1 MKFNVNQ
8 QDLQQALNYCQGV
21 IEKRST
27 LPILSNIL
35 LDVSNSKLIITATDL
50 DLIFV
55 HQLNNIEV
63 LEEGKTTT
71 TSSIMYD
78 IVRKFSSGKKIN
90 LSLTDISKLQVESE
104 KSIFNLNC
112 ISATEFPLTDENFN
126 ENEFVIKSKQLLK
139 LLNKC
144 KFSVS
149 NDETRHYLSG
159 IYFHQTEVEDKNYL
173 TAVATDSHRM
183 SISKIRLDQKIDFE
197 PIILPKKTIFQLCS
211 LLDSY
216 DGDVKV
222 SNLKSKI
229 KFELNNSILISKLI
243 DGKFPNYIQVIP
255 KNNQKK
261 LEIDLKLFLN
271 SVDRVASVSLDKK
284 DGVKFNLSK
293 DILDLSV
300 NNTNSGDGKE
310 TLNVKFDHDLE
321 ISIEADQ
328 SYGNGFL
335 LPLGPLRELPSR
347 LNQVDFKVYHTYTE
361 RNQNYT
367 MKYVIDELEN
377 PYHGV
382 SIKLCKWA
390 NEKVIHAISAIGSPK
405 RFYNLLEQSGFILAN
420 TTSLLDHEHI
430 PRSYFEET
438 KESTIF
444 ITEKDATKLK
454 NYSNPKIWVVKVKMV
469 LNKPI
474 NKLIEEKIAP
484 LVKPVC

>member
-35 LDVSNSKLIITATDL
+35 LNAQNSKLTITATDL
-50 DLIFV
+50 DLIFI
-55 HQLNNIEV
+55 HQINDIEV
-63 LEEGKTTT
+63 IEEGNTTT

-90 LSLTDISKLQVESE
+90 LNLTDVSKLHLESD

-112 ISATEFPLTDENFN
+112 ISASEFPLTNENFDQ
-126 ENEFVIKSKQLLK
+126 NEFLIKSKQLLK

-144 KFSVS
+144 KFSIS

-159 IYFHQTEVEDKNYL
+159 IYLHQTEVDDKNYL

-183 SISKIRLDQKIDFE
+183 SISKIRLDKKIDFE

-211 LLDSY
+211 LLDNY
-216 DGDVKV
+216 DGDVKI
-222 SNLKSKI
+222 SNMKSKI
-229 KFELNNSILISKLI
+229 KFELSNSILISKLI

-293 DILDLSV
+293 NILNLSV

-310 TLNVKFDHDLE
+310 TIAINFDHELE
-321 ISIEADQ
+321 ISFNSRYLIDVASQLDGDKIEI
-328 SYGNGFL
+328 FL
-335 LPLGPLRELPSR
+335 NDS
-347 LNQVDFKVYHTYTE
+347 
-361 RNQNYT
+361 
-367 MKYVIDELEN
+367 
-377 PYHGV
+377 
-382 SIKLCKWA
+382 
-390 NEKVIHAISAIGSPK
+390 GSPALIK
-405 RFYNLLEQSGFILAN
+405 DPGDFDS
-420 TTSLLDHEHI
+420 
-430 PRSYFEET
+430 
-438 KESTIF
+438 IF
-444 ITEKDATKLK
+444 
-454 NYSNPKIWVVKVKMV
+454 VVMPMKG
-469 LNKPI
+469 
-474 NKLIEEKIAP
+474 
-484 LVKPVC
+484 

>member
-35 LDVSNSKLIITATDL
+35 IEANNSKLTITATDL
-50 DLIFV
+50 DLIFIQ
-55 HQLNNIEV
+55 QLSNVEII
-63 LEEGKTTT
+63 EEGKTTT

-78 IVRKFSSGKKIN
+78 IIRKFSSGKKIN
-90 LSLTDISKLQVESE
+90 LSLSDASKLQVESD

-112 ISATEFPLTDENFN
+112 INATEFPLTEENFN
-126 ENEFVIKSKQLLK
+126 ENEFSIKSKQLLK

-173 TAVATDSHRM
+173 TAAATDSHRM
-183 SISKIRLDQKIDFE
+183 SISKIRLEKKIDFE

-211 LLDSY
+211 LLDNY
-216 DGDVKV
+216 DGEVKI

-261 LEIDLKLFLN
+261 LEIELQTFLN

-293 DILDLSV
+293 DTLNLSV

-310 TLNVKFDHDLE
+310 TLGVKFDHELE
-321 ISIEADQ
+321 ISF
-328 SYGNGFL
+328 N
-335 LPLGPLRELPSR
+335 SR
-347 LNQVDFKVYHTYTE
+347 YL
-361 RNQNYT
+361 
-367 MKYVIDELEN
+367 IDVASQLDGKNVEILFN
-377 PYHGV
+377 DT
-382 SIKLCKWA
+382 
-390 NEKVIHAISAIGSPK
+390 GSPALIK
-405 RFYNLLEQSGFILAN
+405 DPSDFDS
-420 TTSLLDHEHI
+420 
-430 PRSYFEET
+430 
-438 KESTIF
+438 IF
-444 ITEKDATKLK
+444 
-454 NYSNPKIWVVKVKMV
+454 VVMPMKG
-469 LNKPI
+469 
-474 NKLIEEKIAP
+474 
-484 LVKPVC
+484 